1 MQKEKINLLGFTHER
16 LVEFFDSIDQPRF
29 RASQLLKWIHQRGVI
44 DFMLMTD
51 FSLELR
57 NNLSVIAEVKPP
69 SVEECHVSP
78 EGTKKYLI
86 KLESGSM
93 IEMVKIPE
101 KKRMTLCI
109 SSQAG
114 CALQCTFCATGA
126 QGFEKNLSDA
136 EIIGQLWLA
145 NFYDSS
151 SPLISNV
158 VFMGMGEPLLNVENV
173 LSSISLMLHQNA
185 YGLSKRRI
193 TLSTSGIVPEIN
205 KLAERTDVSLA
216 ISLHA
221 ANNILRDEIVP
232 INKKYPLNDF
242 RDENVPI
249 NKKYPLNDLLDACK
263 QYLNNQSKRKTITI
277 EYILIDGINDSIEHA
292 KDLVKILKGLP
303 CKINL
308 IPFNPFEGCDY
319 MRSKEDT
326 IKDFKNFL
334 VKKGFITTLRIT
346 RGDAIDGACGQL
358 VGNLKKSV
366 KGKNNKNSINLINTL

>member
-145 NFYDSS
+145 NFHDSS

-173 LSSISLMLHQNA
+173 LSSIDLMLHQNA

-232 INKKYPLNDF
+232 INKKYPLND
-242 RDENVPI
+242 
-249 NKKYPLNDLLDACK
+249 LLDACK
-263 QYLNNQSKRKTITI
+263 QYLKNQSKRKTITI

-292 KDLVKILKGLP
+292 RDLVKILKGLP

>member
-16 LVEFFDSIDQPRF
+16 LVEFFNSIHQPRF

-173 LSSISLMLHQNA
+173 LSSIDLMLHQNA

-232 INKKYPLNDF
+232 INKKYPLND
-242 RDENVPI
+242 
-249 NKKYPLNDLLDACK
+249 LLDACK
-263 QYLNNQSKRKTITI
+263 QYLKNQSKRKTITI

>member
-1 MQKEKINLLGFTHER
+1 MHKERINLLGFSYES
-16 LVEFFDSIDQPRF
+16 LVVFFQSIEQPSF
-29 RASQLLKWIHQRGVI
+29 RALQLMKWVHQRGVLN
-44 DFMLMTD
+44 FMQMTD

-57 NNLSVIAEVKPP
+57 NQLSEIAVVKPP
-69 SVEECHVSP
+69 TVEDCFLSP

-86 KLESGSM
+86 KLDSGSM

-101 KKRMTLCI
+101 KKRLTLCI

-126 QGFEKNLSDA
+126 QGFERNLSDA

-145 NFYDSS
+145 NFYDES
-151 SPLISNV
+151 SPPISNV
-158 VFMGMGEPLLNVENV
+158 VFMGMGEPLLNIKPVMA
-173 LSSISLMLHQNA
+173 SISLMQHQNA

-205 KLAERTDVSLA
+205 KLADKTDISLA

-232 INKKYPLNDF
+232 INKKYPL
-242 RDENVPI
+242 EE
-249 NKKYPLNDLLDACK
+249 LLDACK
-263 QYLNNQSKRKTITI
+263 NYLRAQSKRKTITI
-277 EYILIDGINDSIEHA
+277 EYILIDGVNDSLDHA
-292 KDLVKILKGLP
+292 KDLVKILDGLS

-308 IPFNPFEGCDY
+308 IPFNPFEGCNY
-319 MRSKEDT
+319 ARSQESA
-326 IKDFKNFL
+326 IYGFKDFL
-334 VKKGFITTLRIT
+334 IKKGFITTLRIT

-358 VGNLKKSV
+358 VGKLTKSV
-366 KGKNNKNSINLINTL
+366 KGKNKNNSINLINTS

>member
-1 MQKEKINLLGFTHER
+1 MQKEKINLLGFSHQR
-16 LVEFFDSIDQPRF
+16 LVDFFHSIDQPSF
-29 RASQLLKWIHQRGVI
+29 RALQLLKWIHQRGVI
-44 DFMLMTD
+44 DFTLMTD

-57 NNLSVIAEVKPP
+57 NQLSAIAEVKPP
-69 SVEECHVSP
+69 IVEQCHVSP
-78 EGTKKYLI
+78 EGTQKYLV

-101 KKRMTLCI
+101 RKRMTLCI

-126 QGFEKNLSDA
+126 QGFEKNLSDD

-145 NFYDSS
+145 NFYDST

-158 VFMGMGEPLLNVENV
+158 VFMGMGEPLLNIENV
-173 LSSISLMLHQNA
+173 LSSIDLMLHQNA

-221 ANNILRDEIVP
+221 ANNTLRDEIVP
-232 INKKYPLNDF
+232 INKKYPLNDL
-242 RDENVPI
+242 I
-249 NKKYPLNDLLDACK
+249 DACK
-263 QYLNNQSKRKTITI
+263 QYLKNQSKRKTITI
-277 EYILIDGINDSIEHA
+277 EYILIDGVNDSIAHA
-292 KDLVKILKGLP
+292 KELVKILQGLS

-319 MRSKEDT
+319 IRSKEDT
-326 IKDFKNFL
+326 IKDFRNFL
-334 VKKGFITTLRIT
+334 IKKGLITTLRTT

-366 KGKNNKNSINLINTL
+366 KGKNNKISINLINPS

>member
-16 LVEFFDSIDQPRF
+16 LVEFFNSIDQPRF

-57 NNLSVIAEVKPP
+57 NNLSAIAEVKPP

-126 QGFEKNLSDA
+126 QGFERNLSDA

-232 INKKYPLNDF
+232 INKKYPLND
-242 RDENVPI
+242 
-249 NKKYPLNDLLDACK
+249 LLDACK
-263 QYLNNQSKRKTITI
+263 QYLKNQSKRKTITI

-319 MRSKEDT
+319 MRSKENT

-334 VKKGFITTLRIT
+334 VKKVLLLLLESQEET
-346 RGDAIDGACGQL
+346 QL
-358 VGNLKKSV
+358 MAHADS
-366 KGKNNKNSINLINTL
+366 S

>member
-1 MQKEKINLLGFTHER
+1 VQKEKINLLGFTHER
-16 LVEFFDSIDQPRF
+16 LVEFFNSIHQPRF

-232 INKKYPLNDF
+232 INKKYPLND
-242 RDENVPI
+242 
-249 NKKYPLNDLLDACK
+249 LLDACK